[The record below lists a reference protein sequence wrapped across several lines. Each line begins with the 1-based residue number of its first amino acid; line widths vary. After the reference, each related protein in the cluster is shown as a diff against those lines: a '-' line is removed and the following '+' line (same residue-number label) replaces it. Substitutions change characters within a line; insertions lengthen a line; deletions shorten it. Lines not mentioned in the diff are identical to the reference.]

1 MNSSYYIYNNI
12 YIYFFFLRWIS
23 LVSNG
28 TGIANTGTLRFGI
41 ISAFYIIIIFRVN
54 YKFCPL
60 CLHQIAGA
68 VLFSKSLQA
77 VSLTFQNLARYVLLS
92 KPS

>member
-1 MNSSYYIYNNI
+1 MHV
-12 YIYFFFLRWIS
+12 WIVGR
-23 LVSNG
+23 LL
-28 TGIANTGTLRFGI
+28 TI
-41 ISAFYIIIIFRVN
+41 VN

-60 CLHQIAGA
+60 CLHQIVGA

-77 VSLTFQNLARYVLLS
+77 VPLTFQNLARYVLLA

>member
-1 MNSSYYIYNNI
+1 MK
-12 YIYFFFLRWIS
+12 S
-23 LVSNG
+23 LSD
-28 TGIANTGTLRFGI
+28 IHK
-41 ISAFYIIIIFRVN
+41 SIIIYYKASGSLKGHSEIKIRVN

-77 VSLTFQNLARYVLLS
+77 VSLTFQNLARYVLLT

>member
-1 MNSSYYIYNNI
+1 M
-12 YIYFFFLRWIS
+12 IS
-23 LVSNG
+23 VISNLKLLLVFSKSRHLNCHLYC
-28 TGIANTGTLRFGI
+28 ICLASHVALL
-41 ISAFYIIIIFRVN
+41 IIFRVN

-77 VSLTFQNLARYVLLS
+77 VSLNFQNLARYVL
-92 KPS
+92 